1 MNLLIRK
8 NFHSE
13 GGGGGGG
20 SKDRGFTKVSG
31 TRHRKGVHG
40 KRSRETGGY
49 SMMEEHHSY
58 RTHIFLS
65 PSNVGQENEESVTAS
80 KPSYAFIKWAING
93 IKRKSSG
100 TGRVELGIGMNP
112 QESASSSQVSFDR
125 TSGRPGNY
133 SSPGTALEPIS
144 KAEPVTF
151 ANLDRD
157 CFIIPIATAN
167 RFLPEGVHIA
177 NNRPNILNVLE
188 VEDPKL
194 CVLIHLMTNF
204 EPIDPILESPLA
216 IPMYKQ
222 KATACDLLN
231 DIAAVKC
238 VKEGILLATI
248 EKDTEFPFITY
259 YVINNT
265 QNNPIDVFNTVRA
278 ASLKKFDPTHVRYT
292 AEHTFDLFNEVAII
306 ARPPLQ
312 PSSRKPHSPST
323 GYIVTVYKV
332 FEGDDNE
339 RFEQNWL
346 YWTGAR
352 MLYRYLP
359 KSAGLRRI
367 TLHKSASG
375 GDKLYLLMCECA
387 NLLDDLSAAAKLLPA
402 LRARLCGYTALY
414 RVADLI

>member
-20 SKDRGFTKVSG
+20 SKDRGFSKVGGS
-31 TRHRKGVHG
+31 RHRKGVHG

-65 PSNVGQENEESVTAS
+65 PSNVGQESDDTTTAS
-80 KPSYAFIKWAING
+80 KPSNAFLKWALNG
-93 IKRKSSG
+93 MKRKSSG
-100 TGRVELGIGMNP
+100 TGRCELGIGLNP

-133 SSPGTALEPIS
+133 SSPGTAES
-144 KAEPVTF
+144 TSNAEPVTF

-157 CFIIPIATAN
+157 CFIIPVATAN
-167 RFLPEGVHIA
+167 RFLPEGVPIA
-177 NNRPNILNVLE
+177 NHRPNILNVLE

-194 CVLIHLMTNF
+194 CVLIHLMGNL

-216 IPMYKQ
+216 IPIIKQ
-222 KATACDLLN
+222 KSVACDLMS
-231 DIAAVKC
+231 DIAAGNC
-238 VKEGILLATI
+238 VKEGILLSTI
-248 EKDTEFPFITY
+248 EKDTEFPFIAY
-259 YVINNT
+259 YVINNS
-265 QNNPIDVFNTVRA
+265 QNNPVEVFKSIRST
-278 ASLKKFDPTHVRYT
+278 SLRKFEPTRLRYT
-292 AEHTFDLFNEVAII
+292 AEHTFDIFNEVAII

-312 PSSRKPHSPST
+312 PSSRKPHSTST
-323 GYIVTVYKV
+323 GYIITVYKV

-352 MLYRYLP
+352 MMYRYLP

-367 TLHKSASG
+367 TLHKSVSG

-387 NLLDDLSAAAKLLPA
+387 YLLDDLSAAAKLLPA

>member
-1 MNLLIRK
+1 
-8 NFHSE
+8 
-13 GGGGGGG
+13 
-20 SKDRGFTKVSG
+20 
-31 TRHRKGVHG
+31 
-40 KRSRETGGY
+40 
-49 SMMEEHHSY
+49 MMEEHHSY

-65 PSNVGQENEESVTAS
+65 PSNVGQESDDTTTAS
-80 KPSYAFIKWAING
+80 KPSNAFLKWALNG
-93 IKRKSSG
+93 MKRKSSG
-100 TGRVELGIGMNP
+100 TGRCELGIGLNP

-133 SSPGTALEPIS
+133 SSPGTAES
-144 KAEPVTF
+144 TSNAEPVTF

-157 CFIIPIATAN
+157 CFIIPVATAN
-167 RFLPEGVHIA
+167 RFLPEGVPIA
-177 NNRPNILNVLE
+177 NHRPNILNVLE

-194 CVLIHLMTNF
+194 CVLIHLMGNL

-216 IPMYKQ
+216 IPIIKQ
-222 KATACDLLN
+222 KSVACDLMS
-231 DIAAVKC
+231 DIAAGNC
-238 VKEGILLATI
+238 VKEGILLSTI
-248 EKDTEFPFITY
+248 EKDTEFPFIAY
-259 YVINNT
+259 YVINNS
-265 QNNPIDVFNTVRA
+265 QNNPVEVFKSIRST
-278 ASLKKFDPTHVRYT
+278 SLRKFEPTRLRYT
-292 AEHTFDLFNEVAII
+292 AEHTFDIFNEVAII

-312 PSSRKPHSPST
+312 PSSRKPHSTST
-323 GYIVTVYKV
+323 GYIITVYKV

-352 MLYRYLP
+352 MMYRYLP

-367 TLHKSASG
+367 TLHKSVSG

-387 NLLDDLSAAAKLLPA
+387 YLLDDLSAAAKLLPA